1 MQFVLIIWLQGI
13 WLPLHGYDYGD
24 TPLWAGIFMLP
35 LTAGFLAAGPVSG
48 YLSDRIGSRGL
59 ATGGALLFGGSFLG
73 LMLLPVDFSY
83 WVFAV
88 LIALNGI
95 ASGMFASPNSSSIM
109 GSVPSEL
116 RGVASGMR
124 ATFQNSGTAV
134 SIGVFFS
141 LMIAGLA
148 SNLPHTLT
156 TGLRQQG
163 VPAHVAAQV
172 GSLPPVSS
180 LFAAQL
186 GINPMQHLLQ
196 PSGVLARLTPAQQ
209 QALTGR
215 EFFPNLISGPFHSGL
230 VIVFA
235 FGAALALLAA
245 IVSLLRGA
253 NTATPDRSP
262 APRDT
267 PSPTSTPSPTGTPTP
282 SPTGEATM
290 ALTTIDPTS
299 ALVVIDLQK
308 GIVSAHSSPAVTA
321 AVGQAA
327 QLAAEFRRHGL
338 PVVLVNVTGRAP
350 GRTEAGR
357 SGARAGAALPDGWAD
372 LVDEL
377 DAQPTDHLITKRR
390 RSAFHDT
397 GLDTLL
403 RDLGVTQIVL
413 AGISTSAGVESTAR
427 SASDYG
433 YHVVLATDAMSD
445 PDADS
450 HRHSIERVFPKIGE
464 TATTAEVID
473 QVGATR

>member
-1 MQFVLIIWLQGI
+1 
-13 WLPLHGYDYGD
+13 
-24 TPLWAGIFMLP
+24 
-35 LTAGFLAAGPVSG
+35 
-48 YLSDRIGSRGL
+48 
-59 ATGGALLFGGSFLG
+59 
-73 LMLLPVDFSY
+73 
-83 WVFAV
+83 
-88 LIALNGI
+88 
-95 ASGMFASPNSSSIM
+95 
-109 GSVPSEL
+109 
-116 RGVASGMR
+116 
-124 ATFQNSGTAV
+124 
-134 SIGVFFS
+134 
-141 LMIAGLA
+141 
-148 SNLPHTLT
+148 
-156 TGLRQQG
+156 
-163 VPAHVAAQV
+163 
-172 GSLPPVSS
+172 
-180 LFAAQL
+180 
-186 GINPMQHLLQ
+186 
-196 PSGVLARLTPAQQ
+196 
-209 QALTGR
+209 
-215 EFFPNLISGPFHSGL
+215 
-230 VIVFA
+230 
-235 FGAALALLAA
+235 
-245 IVSLLRGA
+245 
-253 NTATPDRSP
+253 
-262 APRDT
+262 
-267 PSPTSTPSPTGTPTP
+267 
-282 SPTGEATM
+282 M

-321 AVGQAA
+321 VVGQAA

-357 SGARAGAALPDGWAD
+357 SGARAGAALPEGWAD